1 MADPALRPA
10 TVHGYADR
18 LSVAPGETIE
28 FKVSCDEPGSYR
40 ADLVRLIHGDTNPAG
55 PGFKEEEIASSINGG
70 YPAGTSRPHPARTW
84 SSTTRTARSRSSAPF
99 TLHAF
104 VFPTTPGKDGQQ
116 ILGRR
121 VGRERRR
128 LRAHDRGRTAHAAD
142 RRRHRS
148 SADVPLWASCWYSVA
163 GTYDPAT
170 GRASVYQEPVRNSY
184 NSLLSPMVAIPE
196 RARVRRGAGG
206 RPARLR

>member
-55 PGFKEEEIASSINGG
+55 PGFKEEEIASAISGT
-70 YPAGTSRPHPARTW
+70 YPGRHQPIASGSHVIVDDEDGAL
-84 SSTTRTARSRSSAPF
+84 ALLGPF

-121 VGRERRR
+121 SAESGAGYA
-128 LRAHDRGRTAHAAD
+128 LDDRGRTAHAAH
-142 RRRHRS
+142 RR
-148 SADVPLWASCWYSVA
+148 C
-163 GTYDPAT
+163 
-170 GRASVYQEPVRNSY
+170 
-184 NSLLSPMVAIPE
+184 
-196 RARVRRGAGG
+196 RR
-206 RPARLR
+206 

>member
-55 PGFKEEEIASSINGG
+55 PGFKEEEIASSINGS
-70 YPAGTSRPHPARTW
+70 YPGRHQPIASGSHVIVDDEDGAL
-84 SSTTRTARSRSSAPF
+84 ALLGPF

-121 VGRERRR
+121 SAESGAGYALTIEGGRLT
-128 LRAHDRGRTAHAAD
+128 LRIGDA
-142 RRRHRS
+142 S
-148 SADVPLWASCWYSVA
+148 VSADVPLWASCWYSVA

-196 RARVRRGAGG
+196 RARVSADGHR
-206 RPARLR
+206 RPA